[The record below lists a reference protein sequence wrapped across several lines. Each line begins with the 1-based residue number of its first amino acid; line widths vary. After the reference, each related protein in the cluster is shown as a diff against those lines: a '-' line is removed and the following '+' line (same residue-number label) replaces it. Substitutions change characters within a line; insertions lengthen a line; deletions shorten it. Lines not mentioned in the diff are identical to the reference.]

1 MKKQYLSPRM
11 HVVRVDCT
19 TILSA
24 SVKGMEKVTV
34 SDYDYDEEKG
44 LWD

>member
-1 MKKQYLSPRM
+1 M

-19 TILSA
+19 SILSA
-24 SVKGMEKVTV
+24 SIEKVTV